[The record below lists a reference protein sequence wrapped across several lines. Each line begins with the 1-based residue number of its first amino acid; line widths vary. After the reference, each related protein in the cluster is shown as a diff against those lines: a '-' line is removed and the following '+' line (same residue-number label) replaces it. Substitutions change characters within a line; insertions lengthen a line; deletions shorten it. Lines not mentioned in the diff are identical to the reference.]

1 MKALLTIGLAVMFGA
16 GILNAAEPHNTVA
29 APNEAIIVNK
39 LDQRVCRYES
49 KVGTHFRK
57 RTCRTRR
64 QWEAV
69 DEVNQ
74 AAVRDEFNRIDVH
87 SQPSPS
93 GQ

>member
-1 MKALLTIGLAVMFGA
+1 MKALLAIGLAGLFGA
-16 GILNAAEPHNTVA
+16 GVLTAAEPHNTVA

-87 SQPSPS
+87 SQASPS

>member
-1 MKALLTIGLAVMFGA
+1 MKALVMIGLAVLFGA
-16 GILNAAEPHNTVA
+16 EIVNAAEPQNTVA

-49 KVGTHFRK
+49 KVGTHFKK
-57 RTCRTRR
+57 RICRTRR

-69 DEVNQ
+69 DEVDQ
-74 AAVRDEFNRIDVH
+74 ATVRDEFNRVDVH

>member
-1 MKALLTIGLAVMFGA
+1 MKALLTIGLAALFGA
-16 GILNAAEPHNTVA
+16 GVLTAAEPHNTVA